1 MAFRGVKHKQKQ
13 QQSHEDNAEKGEIY
27 FYVN

>member
-1 MAFRGVKHKQKQ
+1 MAFRGVKQKQKK

-27 FYVN
+27 SYVN